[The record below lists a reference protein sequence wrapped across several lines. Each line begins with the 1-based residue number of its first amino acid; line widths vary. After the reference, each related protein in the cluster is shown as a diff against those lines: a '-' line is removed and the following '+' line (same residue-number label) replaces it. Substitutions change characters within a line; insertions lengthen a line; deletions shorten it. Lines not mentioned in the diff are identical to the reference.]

1 MRLSRI
7 EIENFKGIGQRQ
19 AIDIKPITLLFGP
32 NSAGKSTVIQAL
44 HYAREILERGNCDP
58 DQTIAGGL
66 IDLGGFTS
74 IVHNH
79 ELSRTIKLKL
89 TFDLPEGEGH
99 ERLPLN
105 GGGEKNEAAF
115 ANLHLRYLAGRD
127 YELREDS
134 LIRSFAVAMEVSWS
148 EQLRGPYV
156 SRLAVDLEGSR
167 IAAIRS
173 TAEPGRAEVAEFNF
187 NHPLLWQM
195 IETEDAPAGS
205 DLTRYSAIGSEL
217 DQEAD
222 PFVSP
227 LAHELWD
234 LSRQLRARSIGLR
247 MAELMEVLD
256 EKATAGD
263 EDAVEA
269 IRTIAD
275 EMQENLA
282 NLPNQPAATK
292 LPDSRFA
299 MPPLGSEFRV
309 GVTTNVGAL
318 PQLDRALVADL
329 MEVDDEEFLYRSND
343 GTNRQRL
350 SKDDRE
356 AAGIE
361 LQQEI
366 LRRTG
371 LSRVL
376 DELLLGP
383 VRAARDW
390 LTKITYLGPLR
401 EIPPRLF
408 RPRLSP
414 DSARWARGLAAW
426 DALHT
431 DKGPLRE
438 AVNSWL
444 SSEGRLG
451 TRYSVELQEY
461 VELPVPSRMG
471 SLFDR
476 GITEDDVGELQELY
490 ASLSRRRDIALRD
503 DAGLV
508 VSPLDVG
515 IGISQLVPVVV
526 GCLQPQEGLF
536 AIEQPELH
544 IHPAVQVGLGD
555 LFILAAT
562 ANGPRHLGGKSLL
575 VETHSEHIMLR
586 LLRRVR
592 ETTDGELPPG
602 TFPIVHDDLSVVYVE
617 SDQSTVSFRQLRVDA
632 EGEFLDRW
640 PKGFFEE
647 RAEELF

>member
-7 EIENFKGIGQRQ
+7 EIENFKGVGDHQS
-19 AIDIKPITLLFGP
+19 IDIKPITLLFGP

-79 ELSRTIKLKL
+79 EISRTIKLKL

-105 GGGEKNEAAF
+105 GGGEKNEATF
-115 ANLHLRYLAGRD
+115 DNLRLRYLAGRD
-127 YELREDS
+127 YGLREDS
-134 LIRSFAVAMEVSWS
+134 LIRSFAVTMEVSWS

-173 TAEPGRAEVAEFNF
+173 TAEPGRAEIAEFNF
-187 NHPLLWQM
+187 NHPLLWQV
-195 IETEDAPAGS
+195 IEFEDAPTGG

-217 DQEAD
+217 DDEGD

-234 LSRQLRARSIGLR
+234 LSRQIRA
-247 MAELMEVLD
+247 
-256 EKATAGD
+256 
-263 EDAVEA
+263 
-269 IRTIAD
+269 
-275 EMQENLA
+275 
-282 NLPNQPAATK
+282 
-292 LPDSRFA
+292 DSRA
-299 MPPLGSEFRV
+299 TPSKSGLEFRV
-309 GVTTNVGAL
+309 GVPTDAGAL
-318 PQLDRALVADL
+318 PPLDRALILDL
-329 MEVDDEEFLYRSND
+329 TEVEGEDILYRSAD
-343 GTNRQRL
+343 GANRLLL

-356 AAGIE
+356 TAGVE

-366 LRRTG
+366 LRRAG

-383 VRAARDW
+383 VRATRDW
-390 LTKITYLGPLR
+390 LTKTTYLGPLR

-431 DKGPLRE
+431 DKGQLRD
-438 AVNSWL
+438 AVNVWL
-444 SSEGRLG
+444 SSEDRLG
-451 TRYSVELQEY
+451 TRYSIQLQEY
-461 VELPVPSRMG
+461 AEIPVPSHMS

-490 ASLSRRRDIALRD
+490 ASLPRRRDIALRD
-503 DAGLV
+503 NAGIV

-526 GCLQPQEGLF
+526 GCLQPKEGLF

-555 LFILAAT
+555 LFILATT
-562 ANGPRHLGGKSLL
+562 ASEPGRVSGKSLL

-592 ETTDGELPPG
+592 ETTDNELPPG
-602 TFPIVHDDLSVVYVE
+602 TLPIRHDDLSVVYVE

-632 EGEFLDRW
+632 QGEFLDRW